1 MLFLLFIKVNEAKF
15 GFSKTQ
21 NLNETTMRDKI
32 VLFSLIVLFVSI
44 GSCKERMTISVQQDS
59 DKKLPNIVLILSD
72 DQSWTDY
79 SFMGHEHIETPHI
92 DRLVAESHTFTYGYV
107 PTSLC
112 SPSLASIITGLYPKQ
127 NGILGN
133 DRILPTDDPSK
144 KKEVRGENFKPLI
157 KEFEKL
163 ETLPDL
169 LKQKG
174 YLSFQTGKWWIG
186 NYKSG
191 GFDRGMTHGDITRGG
206 RHGDEGLK
214 IGRNGMDS
222 VFNYIDYALEK
233 EKPFFMWYAPMMP
246 HTPHTP
252 PDSLYQK
259 YLEKTSSKYVAKY
272 WAMCEWF
279 DATVGQLIDYID
291 NKGISDNTIFV
302 YVCDNGWVQNEDNPS
317 YDVVSKRAPY
327 DMGMRTPIMIRWK
340 GKITPVMDN
349 SSLISSIDIVPT
361 ILNLL
366 DIKKPIEMEGI
377 NFLDQQSVESRENI
391 YGEIYDHD
399 FYSTEDDLFYNI
411 VFQKPYKLILPNEK
425 NKANE
430 KVELFDIIKD
440 PYEQNDIGGSHPQLV
455 KELTRKAIEFR
466 K

>member
-1 MLFLLFIKVNEAKF
+1 MKRTIA
-15 GFSKTQ
+15 
-21 NLNETTMRDKI
+21 
-32 VLFSLIVLFVSI
+32 LFSLMTVL
-44 GSCKERMTISVQQDS
+44 GSLASCNEKKATAEQKKETDQ
-59 DKKLPNIVLILSD
+59 KLPNIVLILSD
-72 DQSWTDY
+72 DQAWTDY
-79 SFMGHEHIETPHI
+79 SFMGHEQIETPNI
-92 DRLVAESHTFTYGYV
+92 DRLAEEGRTFTRGYV

-112 SPSLASIITGLYPKQ
+112 SPSLASLITGLYPKQ

-133 DRILPTDDPSK
+133 DRILPTDDPAK
-144 KKEVRGENFKPLI
+144 RKEVRGENFKPLI
-157 KEFEKL
+157 NEFKKL

-169 LKQKG
+169 LKPKG

-186 NYKSG
+186 NFKNG

-222 VFNYIDYALEK
+222 VFSYIDYALEK

-246 HTPHTP
+246 HGPHTP

-259 YLEKTSSKYVAKY
+259 YLGKTSSTYVAKY

-279 DATVGQLIDYID
+279 DSTCGQLMDYID
-291 NKGISDNTIFV
+291 QKELTENTIFV
-302 YVCDNGWVQNEDNPS
+302 YVCDNGWVQNEGDS
-317 YDVVSKRAPY
+317 GYDKVSKRAPY
-327 DMGMRTPIMIRWK
+327 DLGMRTPIMIKWK
-340 GKITPVMDN
+340 GQITPVMDT
-349 SSLISSIDIVPT
+349 SSLVSSIDIVPT

-366 DIKKPIEMEGI
+366 DIDKPNEMEGI
-377 NFLDQQSVESRENI
+377 NFLDQQAVEHRENI

-411 VFQKPYKLILPNEK
+411 VYQKPYKLIVPNEK
-425 NKANE
+425 NKPGE
-430 KVELFDIIKD
+430 RIELFDIFED
-440 PYEQNDIGGSHPQLV
+440 PYEQREISAAHPQLV
-455 KELTRKAIEFR
+455 QELTNKAKAFR